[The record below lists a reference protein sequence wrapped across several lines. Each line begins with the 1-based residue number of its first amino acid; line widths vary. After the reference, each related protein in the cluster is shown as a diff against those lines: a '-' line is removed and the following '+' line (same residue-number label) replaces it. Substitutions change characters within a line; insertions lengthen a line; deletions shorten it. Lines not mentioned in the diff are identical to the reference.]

1 MVKTKII
8 EENEE
13 QIRVLLTDTDRAF
26 VNAIR
31 RTLMAETPKM
41 AIDKVRFEMGTVEQ
55 DGEVWETNG
64 PLPDEMIAQ
73 RLAMIPIPTVHNE
86 FYFQDE
92 CPECADLV
100 ARDRG
105 CPLCTMIYTCKEFG
119 TEGGRTITAGDMSY
133 LGEARLNIP
142 EKYRSIPLTKL
153 SKGQMIEFYAT
164 AIMGRGNEHAKW
176 SPVCGVAF
184 KQRKIGVL
192 NNKTKAKILWNLKLS
207 IKAKDFD
214 SDGRLEDLDKV
225 DQLTDELNHVGAG
238 TEESRDF
245 KDAITLEDVPGEF
258 ILSFETD
265 GSMTPRVAFEKAI
278 SELSGVFEDIKEDI
292 ATVF

>member
-13 QIRVLLTDTDRAF
+13 QIRILLTDTDRAF

-176 SPVCGVAF
+176 SPVCGTTF
-184 KQRKIGVL
+184 TQRKIGVL

-278 SELSGVFEDIKEDI
+278 SELSGVFDEIKEDI

>member
-13 QIRVLLTDTDRAF
+13 KIRILLTDTDRAF

-55 DGEVWETNG
+55 DGEIWETNG

-92 CPECADLV
+92 SPECADLV

-153 SKGQMIEFYAT
+153 SKGQMI
-164 AIMGRGNEHAKW
+164 
-176 SPVCGVAF
+176 
-184 KQRKIGVL
+184 
-192 NNKTKAKILWNLKLS
+192 
-207 IKAKDFD
+207 
-214 SDGRLEDLDKV
+214 
-225 DQLTDELNHVGAG
+225 
-238 TEESRDF
+238 
-245 KDAITLEDVPGEF
+245 DV
-258 ILSFETD
+258 
-265 GSMTPRVAFEKAI
+265 
-278 SELSGVFEDIKEDI
+278 
-292 ATVF
+292 